1 MTSPAE
7 PAPDTG
13 QLVSAVCHLDADRGR
28 LTYRGYDVNE
38 LADHATFE
46 EVSFLLVAGALP
58 SKAELTALRRGW
70 VAAQR
75 LTPAE
80 RRWLRSVP
88 ADADE
93 LVVLRTAVSGLS
105 LAGPAAVT
113 DAPALI
119 SPRGAAPSGKGAGA
133 GGGAAAS
140 APEWRCVTTMG
151 PAGAGTRLPAGGHR
165 CRAAEGGG
173 AGLRRGA
180 HTARR
185 QRAQP
190 RYVRRPCRGV
200 HGCRPDELR
209 HRGDGCAGRTEAQR
223 PHPGRGAASRRGWSI
238 RPGAGVAEKLAQA
251 GKKPAGFGHPVYR
264 GEDPRT
270 PTARRL
276 AEAACAGAGRH
287 GHLRTGRA
295 VEEAVVRR
303 TGLRANVDYYLT
315 VVYLAAGLPVA
326 AFAPVFAVAR
336 TSGWIAHV
344 LEQSRDPELIRPRAV
359 RRARGAAFPGPS
371 AAHRPTVAH
380 RPLTAVREDHGLR
393 IPRRFRRSVAVQDP
407 LLAVLVPR
415 GDLPASLAAL
425 DRRLPARWRGR
436 TRAATSRARRTTG
449 SWRMPTRRSRACC

>member
-38 LADHATFE
+38 LAEHATFE

-80 RRWLRSVP
+80 RRWLRAVP

-119 SPRGAAPSGKGAGA
+119 PPEALRLLAKVPALAAERLRVRRSGGASPRWGRQGLAHGFLRVATGAEPPKEVARAFDAALTLRADNELNPGTFAA
-133 GGGAAAS
+133 RVAAS
-140 APEWRCVTTMG
+140 TGADLTSCVTAAMG
-151 PAGAGTRLPAGGHR
+151 ALAGPKHSGHTLAVARLLGEVR
-165 CRAAEGGG
+165 SSDRA
-173 AGLRRGA
+173 
-180 HTARR
+180 
-185 QRAQP
+185 
-190 RYVRRPCRGV
+190 
-200 HGCRPDELR
+200 
-209 HRGDGCAGRTEAQR
+209 
-223 PHPGRGAASRRGWSI
+223 
-238 RPGAGVAEKLAQA
+238 AGVAEKLAQA

-276 AEAACAGAGRH
+276 AEAACGASGAMATFE
-287 GHLRTGRA
+287 LARA
-295 VEEAVVRR
+295 VEVAVVHR

-315 VVYLAAGLPVA
+315 VVYIAAGLPIA

-344 LEQSRDPELIRPRAV
+344 LEQSRDPELIRPRA
-359 RRARGAAFPGPS
+359 RYTGPVEQ
-371 AAHRPTVAH
+371 HFQ
-380 RPLTAVREDHGLR
+380 DLR
-393 IPRRFRRSVAVQDP
+393 
-407 LLAVLVPR
+407 
-415 GDLPASLAAL
+415 
-425 DRRLPARWRGR
+425 
-436 TRAATSRARRTTG
+436 RRTARPSPTG
-449 SWRMPTRRSRACC
+449 R